1 MDLSISAPKADCGS
15 DTKVPQEEAAE
26 KEQEK
31 KAFTFHG
38 IQQQQAEQGT
48 ATGEG
53 GVEDSSEQRTFL
65 SPDQIVEGAP
75 TTKAVPSVVMREPTP
90 TADVVSEDSY
100 NPTPC
105 DSPAAH
111 AVKMDEDSN
120 LSSTGAPDVRATPE
134 PFKPVDENAQPPT
147 AVQQGDENQS
157 MSLIS
162 DWSTANAPEP
172 DVTAKTT
179 NGVKDVEMEDQSSGE
194 FSVTMNGGLEA
205 GAVDLQSQET
215 EEKAPGTSEESS
227 RQLEPEPPSDSQSQS
242 LLLPPGETVP
252 AAQEEEE

>member
-1 MDLSISAPKADCGS
+1 MDLSISAQKADDGS
-15 DTKVPQEEAAE
+15 DSKVPQEAAAE

-31 KAFTFHG
+31 SPFTFHG
-38 IQQQQAEQGT
+38 IQQEQPSV
-48 ATGEG
+48 TGEEAG
-53 GVEDSSEQRTFL
+53 AEDSSEQRTFL

-75 TTKAVPSVVMREPTP
+75 TTKAVPAVVMREPTP
-90 TADVVSEDSY
+90 TADIVSEDSY

-162 DWSTANAPEP
+162 DWSTTNAPEP

-179 NGVKDVEMEDQSSGE
+179 NGIKDVEMEDQSSGE